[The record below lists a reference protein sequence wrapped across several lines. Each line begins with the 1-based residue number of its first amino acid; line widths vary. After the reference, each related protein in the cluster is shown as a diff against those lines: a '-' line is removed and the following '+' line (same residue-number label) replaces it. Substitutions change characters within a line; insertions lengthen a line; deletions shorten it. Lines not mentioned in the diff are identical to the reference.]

1 MTFCFPKSLQDT
13 ESLHKSMLIPD
24 INIFFFNFYY
34 YYLFLHIY
42 RWSSAKHEAANNFLI
57 LTQNWMM
64 YHAHLR
70 TKMLWYFK
78 RNQCQL
84 FSIIFLH
91 WEGGGLVKRE
101 LLNLTFF
108 LVKRKSY
115 KGLISQRPQYKR
127 SVKHCMYCQTVGK
140 FTKHVRTGFP

>member
-13 ESLHKSMLIPD
+13 ESLHKSMLITD
-24 INIFFFNFYY
+24 INIFFFK
-34 YYLFLHIY
+34 FLLLLSFFTYISLELRETRGSKQFSY
-42 RWSSAKHEAANNFLI
+42 FNSKLNDVSRPLKDKDVVIFQKKPMSAFFNYFSS
-57 LTQNWMM
+57 
-64 YHAHLR
+64 LR
-70 TKMLWYFK
+70 
-78 RNQCQL
+78 R
-84 FSIIFLH
+84 
-91 WEGGGLVKRE
+91 GGLVKRE